1 MKNIARLAAL
11 AVIFQ
16 SCCGG
21 KDEVLFAP
29 ELSYHLDAPAS
40 EWVECLPLGNGRIGI
55 TSDGGTAS
63 ETIVLNEISMWT
75 GSEQD
80 ALNPDAITAL
90 PEIRRLLF
98 EGKNVEAQQLMYS
111 SFTCKGGGTF
121 GAKSYH
127 KPYGDYQLFGNLRL
141 DYPGIGGVRDASE
154 NDCAK
159 DITAAGASCADAISG
174 YRRELALDKA
184 VSRLQFTSGG
194 VTYKREYFCS
204 YDNDIVVIRLTS
216 DRKGAV
222 SCRIRMDRESNVEE
236 PEAWKPKT
244 FTEDGDLLYTGRL
257 CAGVESYE
265 ETELKGTEFAGRVRI
280 INKGGARTD
289 GEDYIG
295 LEGADEA
302 LIFVAMASSYFG
314 DAPVE
319 KVEKQLDA
327 ASGKSWKKLRDSH
340 MEAFGKLFGRV
351 TLDLGH
357 DPEREAMPMNRRL
370 EAYAADGND
379 PSLPAL
385 YYQFGRYLLIS
396 STREGS
402 LPPNLQGLWANT
414 IRTVWNGDYHLNINL
429 QMNLW
434 PAESGNLSELVL
446 PLVEWTRG
454 NVKSGE
460 QTAKTF
466 YGARGWVSHSV
477 SNVWHFTAPGES
489 PSWGATN
496 TSAAWLCEHIF
507 DHYDYT
513 RDLDYLADAYPI
525 MKGSA
530 QFFCD
535 MLMEDPRNGYLVT
548 APTTSPEN
556 SFLMPDG
563 RKANVVAGSTMDN
576 QIVRELFRN
585 TARAAELLDC
595 DKSFADSLLMLA
607 ERLMP
612 NTIASDGRLMEWN
625 QEYEETEPRH
635 RHVSHLY
642 GLYPGTEITPSGT
655 PEIAEAA
662 RKSLEVRGDE
672 GTGWSVAWKICFW
685 ARLQD
690 GDRALKLLHNLLRPA
705 KSTGTNYSSGAGSY
719 PNMFCAHP
727 PFQIDGNFGGTAGI
741 AELLMQSHEGFI
753 NLLPALPSEWKDGS
767 FSGLRARGGA
777 IVSASWKDG
786 KVLTAAIRAEV
797 PGEFRIVFPDGNEE
811 SVKLGKGE
819 VWKLKSK

>member
-1 MKNIARLAAL
+1 
-11 AVIFQ
+11 
-16 SCCGG
+16 
-21 KDEVLFAP
+21 
-29 ELSYHLDAPAS
+29 
-40 EWVECLPLGNGRIGI
+40 
-55 TSDGGTAS
+55 
-63 ETIVLNEISMWT
+63 
-75 GSEQD
+75 
-80 ALNPDAITAL
+80 
-90 PEIRRLLF
+90 
-98 EGKNVEAQQLMYS
+98 
-111 SFTCKGGGTF
+111 
-121 GAKSYH
+121 
-127 KPYGDYQLFGNLRL
+127 
-141 DYPGIGGVRDASE
+141 
-154 NDCAK
+154 
-159 DITAAGASCADAISG
+159 
-174 YRRELALDKA
+174 
-184 VSRLQFTSGG
+184 
-194 VTYKREYFCS
+194 
-204 YDNDIVVIRLTS
+204 
-216 DRKGAV
+216 
-222 SCRIRMDRESNVEE
+222 
-236 PEAWKPKT
+236 
-244 FTEDGDLLYTGRL
+244 
-257 CAGVESYE
+257 
-265 ETELKGTEFAGRVRI
+265 
-280 INKGGARTD
+280 
-289 GEDYIG
+289 
-295 LEGADEA
+295 
-302 LIFVAMASSYFG
+302 
-314 DAPVE
+314 
-319 KVEKQLDA
+319 
-327 ASGKSWKKLRDSH
+327 
-340 MEAFGKLFGRV
+340 
-351 TLDLGH
+351 
-357 DPEREAMPMNRRL
+357 
-370 EAYAADGND
+370 
-379 PSLPAL
+379 
-385 YYQFGRYLLIS
+385 
-396 STREGS
+396 
-402 LPPNLQGLWANT
+402 
-414 IRTVWNGDYHLNINL
+414 
-429 QMNLW
+429 
-434 PAESGNLSELVL
+434 
-446 PLVEWTRG
+446 
-454 NVKSGE
+454 
-460 QTAKTF
+460 
-466 YGARGWVSHSV
+466 
-477 SNVWHFTAPGES
+477 
-489 PSWGATN
+489 
-496 TSAAWLCEHIF
+496 
-507 DHYDYT
+507 
-513 RDLDYLADAYPI
+513 

-530 QFFCD
+530 QFFSD
-535 MLMEDPRNGYLVT
+535 MLVEDPRSGYLVT

-797 PGEFRIVFPDGNEE
+797 PGEFRIVYPDGNEE

-819 VWKLKSK
+819 VWKFKGK

>member
-1 MKNIARLAAL
+1 
-11 AVIFQ
+11 
-16 SCCGG
+16 
-21 KDEVLFAP
+21 
-29 ELSYHLDAPAS
+29 
-40 EWVECLPLGNGRIGI
+40 
-55 TSDGGTAS
+55 
-63 ETIVLNEISMWT
+63 
-75 GSEQD
+75 
-80 ALNPDAITAL
+80 
-90 PEIRRLLF
+90 
-98 EGKNVEAQQLMYS
+98 
-111 SFTCKGGGTF
+111 
-121 GAKSYH
+121 
-127 KPYGDYQLFGNLRL
+127 
-141 DYPGIGGVRDASE
+141 
-154 NDCAK
+154 
-159 DITAAGASCADAISG
+159 
-174 YRRELALDKA
+174 
-184 VSRLQFTSGG
+184 
-194 VTYKREYFCS
+194 
-204 YDNDIVVIRLTS
+204 
-216 DRKGAV
+216 
-222 SCRIRMDRESNVEE
+222 
-236 PEAWKPKT
+236 
-244 FTEDGDLLYTGRL
+244 
-257 CAGVESYE
+257 
-265 ETELKGTEFAGRVRI
+265 
-280 INKGGARTD
+280 
-289 GEDYIG
+289 
-295 LEGADEA
+295 
-302 LIFVAMASSYFG
+302 
-314 DAPVE
+314 
-319 KVEKQLDA
+319 
-327 ASGKSWKKLRDSH
+327 
-340 MEAFGKLFGRV
+340 
-351 TLDLGH
+351 
-357 DPEREAMPMNRRL
+357 MNRRL

-513 RDLDYLADAYPI
+513 RDLDYLADAYSI

-530 QFFCD
+530 QFFSD
-535 MLMEDPRNGYLVT
+535 MLVEDPRSGYLVT

-767 FSGLRARGGA
+767 FSGLRARGSA

-786 KVLTAAIRAEV
+786 KVLTAELRAEV
-797 PGEFRIVFPDGNEE
+797 PGTFRIVFPDGNEE

-819 VWKLKSK
+819 VWKFKGK

>member
-1 MKNIARLAAL
+1 MN
-11 AVIFQ
+11 
-16 SCCGG
+16 
-21 KDEVLFAP
+21 
-29 ELSYHLDAPAS
+29 
-40 EWVECLPLGNGRIGI
+40 
-55 TSDGGTAS
+55 
-63 ETIVLNEISMWT
+63 
-75 GSEQD
+75 
-80 ALNPDAITAL
+80 
-90 PEIRRLLF
+90 
-98 EGKNVEAQQLMYS
+98 
-111 SFTCKGGGTF
+111 
-121 GAKSYH
+121 
-127 KPYGDYQLFGNLRL
+127 
-141 DYPGIGGVRDASE
+141 
-154 NDCAK
+154 
-159 DITAAGASCADAISG
+159 
-174 YRRELALDKA
+174 
-184 VSRLQFTSGG
+184 
-194 VTYKREYFCS
+194 
-204 YDNDIVVIRLTS
+204 
-216 DRKGAV
+216 
-222 SCRIRMDRESNVEE
+222 CRIRMDRESNVEE

-265 ETELKGTEFAGRVRI
+265 DTELKGTEFAGRVRI

-295 LEGADEA
+295 VDGADEA

-327 ASGKSWKKLRDSH
+327 VSGKSWKNLRDSH
-340 MEAFGKLFGRV
+340 IEAFGKLFGRV

-357 DPEREAMPMNRRL
+357 DPERESMPMNRRL

-513 RDLDYLADAYPI
+513 RDLDYLADAYSI

-530 QFFCD
+530 QFFSD
-535 MLMEDPRNGYLVT
+535 MLVEDPRSGYLVT

-797 PGEFRIVFPDGNEE
+797 PGEFRIVCPDGKEE
-811 SVKLGKGE
+811 CVKLGKGE
-819 VWKLKSK
+819 VWKFKGK

>member
-1 MKNIARLAAL
+1 
-11 AVIFQ
+11 
-16 SCCGG
+16 
-21 KDEVLFAP
+21 
-29 ELSYHLDAPAS
+29 
-40 EWVECLPLGNGRIGI
+40 
-55 TSDGGTAS
+55 
-63 ETIVLNEISMWT
+63 
-75 GSEQD
+75 
-80 ALNPDAITAL
+80 
-90 PEIRRLLF
+90 
-98 EGKNVEAQQLMYS
+98 
-111 SFTCKGGGTF
+111 
-121 GAKSYH
+121 
-127 KPYGDYQLFGNLRL
+127 
-141 DYPGIGGVRDASE
+141 
-154 NDCAK
+154 
-159 DITAAGASCADAISG
+159 
-174 YRRELALDKA
+174 
-184 VSRLQFTSGG
+184 
-194 VTYKREYFCS
+194 
-204 YDNDIVVIRLTS
+204 
-216 DRKGAV
+216 
-222 SCRIRMDRESNVEE
+222 MDRESNVKE

-280 INKGGARTD
+280 INKGGSRTD

-327 ASGKSWKKLRDSH
+327 VSGKSWKNLRDSH

-370 EAYAADGND
+370 EAYAADGKD

-460 QTAKTF
+460 QTARTF

-513 RDLDYLADAYPI
+513 RDLEYLADVYPI

-530 QFFCD
+530 LFFCD
-535 MLMEDPRNGYLVT
+535 MLVEDPRSGYLVT

-625 QEYEETEPRH
+625 QEYIETEPRH

-753 NLLPALPSEWKDGS
+753 NLLPSLPSEWKDGS

-786 KVLTAAIRAEV
+786 KVLTAELRAEV
-797 PGEFRIVFPDGNEE
+797 PGEFRIVCPDGNEE

-819 VWKLKSK
+819 VWKFKGK

>member
-1 MKNIARLAAL
+1 
-11 AVIFQ
+11 
-16 SCCGG
+16 
-21 KDEVLFAP
+21 
-29 ELSYHLDAPAS
+29 
-40 EWVECLPLGNGRIGI
+40 
-55 TSDGGTAS
+55 
-63 ETIVLNEISMWT
+63 
-75 GSEQD
+75 
-80 ALNPDAITAL
+80 
-90 PEIRRLLF
+90 
-98 EGKNVEAQQLMYS
+98 
-111 SFTCKGGGTF
+111 
-121 GAKSYH
+121 
-127 KPYGDYQLFGNLRL
+127 
-141 DYPGIGGVRDASE
+141 
-154 NDCAK
+154 
-159 DITAAGASCADAISG
+159 
-174 YRRELALDKA
+174 
-184 VSRLQFTSGG
+184 
-194 VTYKREYFCS
+194 
-204 YDNDIVVIRLTS
+204 
-216 DRKGAV
+216 
-222 SCRIRMDRESNVEE
+222 MDRESNVEE

-280 INKGGARTD
+280 INKGGKMAD

-295 LEGADEA
+295 VDGADEA

-327 ASGKSWKKLRDSH
+327 VSGKSWKNLRDSH
-340 MEAFGKLFGRV
+340 IEAFGKLFGRV

-357 DPEREAMPMNRRL
+357 DPERESMPMNRRL

-434 PAESGNLSELVL
+434 PAESGNLSELVM

-530 QFFCD
+530 QFFSD
-535 MLMEDPRNGYLVT
+535 MLVEDPRSGYLVT

-767 FSGLRARGGA
+767 FSGLRARGSA

-786 KVLTAAIRAEV
+786 KVLTAELRAEV
-797 PGEFRIVFPDGNEE
+797 PGTFRIVFPDGNEE

-819 VWKLKSK
+819 VWKFKGK

>member
-1 MKNIARLAAL
+1 
-11 AVIFQ
+11 
-16 SCCGG
+16 
-21 KDEVLFAP
+21 
-29 ELSYHLDAPAS
+29 
-40 EWVECLPLGNGRIGI
+40 
-55 TSDGGTAS
+55 
-63 ETIVLNEISMWT
+63 
-75 GSEQD
+75 
-80 ALNPDAITAL
+80 
-90 PEIRRLLF
+90 
-98 EGKNVEAQQLMYS
+98 
-111 SFTCKGGGTF
+111 
-121 GAKSYH
+121 
-127 KPYGDYQLFGNLRL
+127 
-141 DYPGIGGVRDASE
+141 
-154 NDCAK
+154 
-159 DITAAGASCADAISG
+159 
-174 YRRELALDKA
+174 
-184 VSRLQFTSGG
+184 
-194 VTYKREYFCS
+194 
-204 YDNDIVVIRLTS
+204 
-216 DRKGAV
+216 
-222 SCRIRMDRESNVEE
+222 MDRESNVEE

-280 INKGGARTD
+280 INKGGKRAD
-289 GEDYIG
+289 GKDYIG

-327 ASGKSWKKLRDSH
+327 VSGKSWKNLRDSH
-340 MEAFGKLFGRV
+340 MEEFGKLFGRV

-370 EAYAADGND
+370 EAYAADGKD

-530 QFFCD
+530 QFFSD
-535 MLMEDPRNGYLVT
+535 MLVEDPRSGYLVT

-797 PGEFRIVFPDGNEE
+797 PGEFRIVCPDGKEE
-811 SVKLGKGE
+811 CVKLGKGE
-819 VWKLKSK
+819 VWKFKGK

>member
-1 MKNIARLAAL
+1 
-11 AVIFQ
+11 
-16 SCCGG
+16 
-21 KDEVLFAP
+21 
-29 ELSYHLDAPAS
+29 
-40 EWVECLPLGNGRIGI
+40 
-55 TSDGGTAS
+55 
-63 ETIVLNEISMWT
+63 
-75 GSEQD
+75 
-80 ALNPDAITAL
+80 
-90 PEIRRLLF
+90 
-98 EGKNVEAQQLMYS
+98 
-111 SFTCKGGGTF
+111 
-121 GAKSYH
+121 
-127 KPYGDYQLFGNLRL
+127 
-141 DYPGIGGVRDASE
+141 
-154 NDCAK
+154 
-159 DITAAGASCADAISG
+159 
-174 YRRELALDKA
+174 
-184 VSRLQFTSGG
+184 
-194 VTYKREYFCS
+194 
-204 YDNDIVVIRLTS
+204 
-216 DRKGAV
+216 
-222 SCRIRMDRESNVEE
+222 
-236 PEAWKPKT
+236 
-244 FTEDGDLLYTGRL
+244 
-257 CAGVESYE
+257 
-265 ETELKGTEFAGRVRI
+265 
-280 INKGGARTD
+280 
-289 GEDYIG
+289 
-295 LEGADEA
+295 
-302 LIFVAMASSYFG
+302 
-314 DAPVE
+314 
-319 KVEKQLDA
+319 
-327 ASGKSWKKLRDSH
+327 
-340 MEAFGKLFGRV
+340 
-351 TLDLGH
+351 
-357 DPEREAMPMNRRL
+357 
-370 EAYAADGND
+370 
-379 PSLPAL
+379 
-385 YYQFGRYLLIS
+385 
-396 STREGS
+396 
-402 LPPNLQGLWANT
+402 
-414 IRTVWNGDYHLNINL
+414 
-429 QMNLW
+429 MNLW

-460 QTAKTF
+460 QTARTF

-530 QFFCD
+530 QFFSD
-535 MLMEDPRNGYLVT
+535 MLVEDPRSGYLVT

-662 RKSLEVRGDE
+662 RKSLEIRGDE

-767 FSGLRARGGA
+767 FSGLKARGGA

-797 PGEFRIVFPDGNEE
+797 PGEFRIVCPDGKEE
-811 SVKLGKGE
+811 CVKLGKGE
-819 VWKLKSK
+819 VWKFKGK

>member
-1 MKNIARLAAL
+1 
-11 AVIFQ
+11 
-16 SCCGG
+16 
-21 KDEVLFAP
+21 
-29 ELSYHLDAPAS
+29 
-40 EWVECLPLGNGRIGI
+40 
-55 TSDGGTAS
+55 
-63 ETIVLNEISMWT
+63 
-75 GSEQD
+75 
-80 ALNPDAITAL
+80 
-90 PEIRRLLF
+90 
-98 EGKNVEAQQLMYS
+98 
-111 SFTCKGGGTF
+111 
-121 GAKSYH
+121 
-127 KPYGDYQLFGNLRL
+127 
-141 DYPGIGGVRDASE
+141 
-154 NDCAK
+154 
-159 DITAAGASCADAISG
+159 
-174 YRRELALDKA
+174 
-184 VSRLQFTSGG
+184 
-194 VTYKREYFCS
+194 
-204 YDNDIVVIRLTS
+204 
-216 DRKGAV
+216 
-222 SCRIRMDRESNVEE
+222 MDRESNVEE

-280 INKGGARTD
+280 INKGGKRAD
-289 GEDYIG
+289 GKDYIG

-327 ASGKSWKKLRDSH
+327 VSGKSWKNLRDSH

-370 EAYAADGND
+370 EAYAADGKD

-530 QFFCD
+530 QFFSD
-535 MLMEDPRNGYLVT
+535 MLVEDPRSGYLVT

-625 QEYEETEPRH
+625 QEYVETEPRH

-797 PGEFRIVFPDGNEE
+797 PGEFRIVCPDGKEE
-811 SVKLGKGE
+811 CVKLGKGE
-819 VWKLKSK
+819 VWKFKGK

>member
-1 MKNIARLAAL
+1 M
-11 AVIFQ
+11 
-16 SCCGG
+16 
-21 KDEVLFAP
+21 
-29 ELSYHLDAPAS
+29 
-40 EWVECLPLGNGRIGI
+40 
-55 TSDGGTAS
+55 
-63 ETIVLNEISMWT
+63 
-75 GSEQD
+75 
-80 ALNPDAITAL
+80 
-90 PEIRRLLF
+90 
-98 EGKNVEAQQLMYS
+98 
-111 SFTCKGGGTF
+111 
-121 GAKSYH
+121 
-127 KPYGDYQLFGNLRL
+127 
-141 DYPGIGGVRDASE
+141 
-154 NDCAK
+154 
-159 DITAAGASCADAISG
+159 
-174 YRRELALDKA
+174 
-184 VSRLQFTSGG
+184 
-194 VTYKREYFCS
+194 
-204 YDNDIVVIRLTS
+204 
-216 DRKGAV
+216 
-222 SCRIRMDRESNVEE
+222 EE
-236 PEAWKPKT
+236 
-244 FTEDGDLLYTGRL
+244 
-257 CAGVESYE
+257 
-265 ETELKGTEFAGRVRI
+265 
-280 INKGGARTD
+280 
-289 GEDYIG
+289 
-295 LEGADEA
+295 
-302 LIFVAMASSYFG
+302 
-314 DAPVE
+314 
-319 KVEKQLDA
+319 
-327 ASGKSWKKLRDSH
+327 
-340 MEAFGKLFGRV
+340 FGKLFGRV

-370 EAYAADGND
+370 EAYAADSND

-460 QTAKTF
+460 QTARTF

-530 QFFCD
+530 QFFSD
-535 MLMEDPRNGYLVT
+535 MLVEDPRSGYLVT

-625 QEYEETEPRH
+625 QEYVETEPRH

-786 KVLTAAIRAEV
+786 KVLTAELRAEV
-797 PGEFRIVFPDGNEE
+797 PGEFRIVCPDGNEE

-819 VWKLKSK
+819 VWKFKGK

>member
-1 MKNIARLAAL
+1 
-11 AVIFQ
+11 
-16 SCCGG
+16 
-21 KDEVLFAP
+21 
-29 ELSYHLDAPAS
+29 
-40 EWVECLPLGNGRIGI
+40 
-55 TSDGGTAS
+55 
-63 ETIVLNEISMWT
+63 
-75 GSEQD
+75 
-80 ALNPDAITAL
+80 
-90 PEIRRLLF
+90 
-98 EGKNVEAQQLMYS
+98 
-111 SFTCKGGGTF
+111 
-121 GAKSYH
+121 
-127 KPYGDYQLFGNLRL
+127 
-141 DYPGIGGVRDASE
+141 
-154 NDCAK
+154 
-159 DITAAGASCADAISG
+159 
-174 YRRELALDKA
+174 
-184 VSRLQFTSGG
+184 
-194 VTYKREYFCS
+194 
-204 YDNDIVVIRLTS
+204 
-216 DRKGAV
+216 
-222 SCRIRMDRESNVEE
+222 MDRESNVEE

-280 INKGGARTD
+280 INKGGKRAD
-289 GEDYIG
+289 GKDYIG

-327 ASGKSWKKLRDSH
+327 VSGKSWKNLRDSH

-370 EAYAADGND
+370 EAYAADGKD

-530 QFFCD
+530 QFFSD
-535 MLMEDPRNGYLVT
+535 MLVEDPRSGYLVT

-625 QEYEETEPRH
+625 QEYVETEPRH

-767 FSGLRARGGA
+767 FSGLKARGGA

-797 PGEFRIVFPDGNEE
+797 PGEFRIVCPDGKEE
-811 SVKLGKGE
+811 CVKLGKGE
-819 VWKLKSK
+819 VWKFKGK

>member
-1 MKNIARLAAL
+1 M
-11 AVIFQ
+11 
-16 SCCGG
+16 
-21 KDEVLFAP
+21 
-29 ELSYHLDAPAS
+29 
-40 EWVECLPLGNGRIGI
+40 
-55 TSDGGTAS
+55 
-63 ETIVLNEISMWT
+63 
-75 GSEQD
+75 
-80 ALNPDAITAL
+80 
-90 PEIRRLLF
+90 
-98 EGKNVEAQQLMYS
+98 
-111 SFTCKGGGTF
+111 
-121 GAKSYH
+121 
-127 KPYGDYQLFGNLRL
+127 
-141 DYPGIGGVRDASE
+141 
-154 NDCAK
+154 
-159 DITAAGASCADAISG
+159 
-174 YRRELALDKA
+174 
-184 VSRLQFTSGG
+184 
-194 VTYKREYFCS
+194 
-204 YDNDIVVIRLTS
+204 
-216 DRKGAV
+216 
-222 SCRIRMDRESNVEE
+222 
-236 PEAWKPKT
+236 
-244 FTEDGDLLYTGRL
+244 
-257 CAGVESYE
+257 
-265 ETELKGTEFAGRVRI
+265 
-280 INKGGARTD
+280 
-289 GEDYIG
+289 
-295 LEGADEA
+295 
-302 LIFVAMASSYFG
+302 
-314 DAPVE
+314 
-319 KVEKQLDA
+319 
-327 ASGKSWKKLRDSH
+327 
-340 MEAFGKLFGRV
+340 

-370 EAYAADGND
+370 EAYAADGKD

-530 QFFCD
+530 QFFSD
-535 MLMEDPRNGYLVT
+535 MLVEDPRSGYLVT

-767 FSGLRARGGA
+767 FSGLKARGGA

-786 KVLTAAIRAEV
+786 KVLTAELRAEV
-797 PGEFRIVFPDGNEE
+797 PGNFRIVFPDGNEE

>member
-1 MKNIARLAAL
+1 
-11 AVIFQ
+11 
-16 SCCGG
+16 
-21 KDEVLFAP
+21 
-29 ELSYHLDAPAS
+29 
-40 EWVECLPLGNGRIGI
+40 
-55 TSDGGTAS
+55 
-63 ETIVLNEISMWT
+63 
-75 GSEQD
+75 
-80 ALNPDAITAL
+80 
-90 PEIRRLLF
+90 
-98 EGKNVEAQQLMYS
+98 
-111 SFTCKGGGTF
+111 
-121 GAKSYH
+121 
-127 KPYGDYQLFGNLRL
+127 
-141 DYPGIGGVRDASE
+141 
-154 NDCAK
+154 
-159 DITAAGASCADAISG
+159 
-174 YRRELALDKA
+174 
-184 VSRLQFTSGG
+184 
-194 VTYKREYFCS
+194 
-204 YDNDIVVIRLTS
+204 
-216 DRKGAV
+216 
-222 SCRIRMDRESNVEE
+222 MDRESNVKE

-265 ETELKGTEFAGRVRI
+265 DTELKGTEFAGRVRI

-295 LEGADEA
+295 VDGADEA

-327 ASGKSWKKLRDSH
+327 VSGKSWKNLRDSH
-340 MEAFGKLFGRV
+340 IEAFGKLFGRV

-357 DPEREAMPMNRRL
+357 DPERESMPMNRRL

-513 RDLDYLADAYPI
+513 RDLDYLADAYSI

-530 QFFCD
+530 QFFSD
-535 MLMEDPRNGYLVT
+535 MLVEDPRSGYLVT

-753 NLLPALPSEWKDGS
+753 NLLPALPSECKDGS
-767 FSGLRARGGA
+767 FSGLRARGSA

-786 KVLTAAIRAEV
+786 KVLTAELRAEV
-797 PGEFRIVFPDGNEE
+797 PGTFRIVFPDGNEE

-819 VWKLKSK
+819 VWKFKGK

>member
-1 MKNIARLAAL
+1 
-11 AVIFQ
+11 
-16 SCCGG
+16 
-21 KDEVLFAP
+21 
-29 ELSYHLDAPAS
+29 
-40 EWVECLPLGNGRIGI
+40 
-55 TSDGGTAS
+55 
-63 ETIVLNEISMWT
+63 
-75 GSEQD
+75 
-80 ALNPDAITAL
+80 
-90 PEIRRLLF
+90 
-98 EGKNVEAQQLMYS
+98 
-111 SFTCKGGGTF
+111 
-121 GAKSYH
+121 
-127 KPYGDYQLFGNLRL
+127 
-141 DYPGIGGVRDASE
+141 
-154 NDCAK
+154 
-159 DITAAGASCADAISG
+159 
-174 YRRELALDKA
+174 
-184 VSRLQFTSGG
+184 
-194 VTYKREYFCS
+194 
-204 YDNDIVVIRLTS
+204 
-216 DRKGAV
+216 
-222 SCRIRMDRESNVEE
+222 MDRESNVEE

-280 INKGGARTD
+280 INKGGKMAD

-295 LEGADEA
+295 VDGADEA

-327 ASGKSWKKLRDSH
+327 VSGKSWKNLRDSH
-340 MEAFGKLFGRV
+340 MEEFGKLFGRV

-434 PAESGNLSELVL
+434 PAESGNLSELVM

-513 RDLDYLADAYPI
+513 RDLDYLADAYSI

-530 QFFCD
+530 QFFSD
-535 MLMEDPRNGYLVT
+535 MLVEDPRSGYLVT

-767 FSGLRARGGA
+767 FSGLKARGGA

-797 PGEFRIVFPDGNEE
+797 PGEFRIVYPDGNEE

-819 VWKLKSK
+819 VWKFKGK

>member
-1 MKNIARLAAL
+1 
-11 AVIFQ
+11 
-16 SCCGG
+16 
-21 KDEVLFAP
+21 
-29 ELSYHLDAPAS
+29 
-40 EWVECLPLGNGRIGI
+40 
-55 TSDGGTAS
+55 
-63 ETIVLNEISMWT
+63 
-75 GSEQD
+75 
-80 ALNPDAITAL
+80 
-90 PEIRRLLF
+90 
-98 EGKNVEAQQLMYS
+98 
-111 SFTCKGGGTF
+111 
-121 GAKSYH
+121 
-127 KPYGDYQLFGNLRL
+127 
-141 DYPGIGGVRDASE
+141 
-154 NDCAK
+154 
-159 DITAAGASCADAISG
+159 
-174 YRRELALDKA
+174 
-184 VSRLQFTSGG
+184 
-194 VTYKREYFCS
+194 
-204 YDNDIVVIRLTS
+204 
-216 DRKGAV
+216 
-222 SCRIRMDRESNVEE
+222 MDRESNVEE

-280 INKGGARTD
+280 INKGGKRAD
-289 GEDYIG
+289 GKDYIG

-327 ASGKSWKKLRDSH
+327 VSGKSWKNLRDSH
-340 MEAFGKLFGRV
+340 MEEFGKLFGRV

-370 EAYAADGND
+370 EAYAADGKD

-530 QFFCD
+530 QFFSD
-535 MLMEDPRNGYLVT
+535 MLVEDPRSGYLVT

-625 QEYEETEPRH
+625 QEYVETEPRH

-797 PGEFRIVFPDGNEE
+797 PGEFRIVCPDGKEE
-811 SVKLGKGE
+811 CVKLGKGE
-819 VWKLKSK
+819 VWKFKGK

>member
-1 MKNIARLAAL
+1 
-11 AVIFQ
+11 
-16 SCCGG
+16 
-21 KDEVLFAP
+21 
-29 ELSYHLDAPAS
+29 
-40 EWVECLPLGNGRIGI
+40 
-55 TSDGGTAS
+55 
-63 ETIVLNEISMWT
+63 
-75 GSEQD
+75 
-80 ALNPDAITAL
+80 
-90 PEIRRLLF
+90 
-98 EGKNVEAQQLMYS
+98 
-111 SFTCKGGGTF
+111 
-121 GAKSYH
+121 
-127 KPYGDYQLFGNLRL
+127 
-141 DYPGIGGVRDASE
+141 
-154 NDCAK
+154 
-159 DITAAGASCADAISG
+159 
-174 YRRELALDKA
+174 
-184 VSRLQFTSGG
+184 
-194 VTYKREYFCS
+194 
-204 YDNDIVVIRLTS
+204 
-216 DRKGAV
+216 
-222 SCRIRMDRESNVEE
+222 MDRESNVKE

-327 ASGKSWKKLRDSH
+327 VSGKSWKNLSDSH
-340 MEAFGKLFGRV
+340 MEEFGKLFGRV

-370 EAYAADGND
+370 EAYAADGKD

-460 QTAKTF
+460 QTARTF

-530 QFFCD
+530 QFFSD
-535 MLMEDPRNGYLVT
+535 MLVEDPRSGYLVT

-612 NTIASDGRLMEWN
+612 NTIATDGRLMEWN
-625 QEYEETEPRH
+625 QEYIETEPRH

-786 KVLTAAIRAEV
+786 KVLTAELRAEV
-797 PGEFRIVFPDGNEE
+797 PGEFRIVCPDGNEE

>member
-1 MKNIARLAAL
+1 MA
-11 AVIFQ
+11 
-16 SCCGG
+16 
-21 KDEVLFAP
+21 
-29 ELSYHLDAPAS
+29 
-40 EWVECLPLGNGRIGI
+40 
-55 TSDGGTAS
+55 
-63 ETIVLNEISMWT
+63 
-75 GSEQD
+75 
-80 ALNPDAITAL
+80 
-90 PEIRRLLF
+90 
-98 EGKNVEAQQLMYS
+98 
-111 SFTCKGGGTF
+111 
-121 GAKSYH
+121 
-127 KPYGDYQLFGNLRL
+127 
-141 DYPGIGGVRDASE
+141 
-154 NDCAK
+154 
-159 DITAAGASCADAISG
+159 
-174 YRRELALDKA
+174 
-184 VSRLQFTSGG
+184 
-194 VTYKREYFCS
+194 
-204 YDNDIVVIRLTS
+204 
-216 DRKGAV
+216 
-222 SCRIRMDRESNVEE
+222 
-236 PEAWKPKT
+236 
-244 FTEDGDLLYTGRL
+244 
-257 CAGVESYE
+257 
-265 ETELKGTEFAGRVRI
+265 
-280 INKGGARTD
+280 D

-295 LEGADEA
+295 VDGADEA

-327 ASGKSWKKLRDSH
+327 VSGKSWKNLRDSH
-340 MEAFGKLFGRV
+340 IEAFGKLFGRV

-357 DPEREAMPMNRRL
+357 DPERESMPMNRRL

-530 QFFCD
+530 QFFSD
-535 MLMEDPRNGYLVT
+535 MLVEDPRSGYLVT

-767 FSGLRARGGA
+767 FSGLRARGSA

-786 KVLTAAIRAEV
+786 KVLTAELRAEV
-797 PGEFRIVFPDGNEE
+797 PGTFRIVFPDGNEE

-819 VWKLKSK
+819 VWKFKGK

>member
-1 MKNIARLAAL
+1 M
-11 AVIFQ
+11 
-16 SCCGG
+16 
-21 KDEVLFAP
+21 
-29 ELSYHLDAPAS
+29 
-40 EWVECLPLGNGRIGI
+40 
-55 TSDGGTAS
+55 
-63 ETIVLNEISMWT
+63 
-75 GSEQD
+75 
-80 ALNPDAITAL
+80 
-90 PEIRRLLF
+90 
-98 EGKNVEAQQLMYS
+98 
-111 SFTCKGGGTF
+111 
-121 GAKSYH
+121 
-127 KPYGDYQLFGNLRL
+127 
-141 DYPGIGGVRDASE
+141 
-154 NDCAK
+154 
-159 DITAAGASCADAISG
+159 
-174 YRRELALDKA
+174 
-184 VSRLQFTSGG
+184 
-194 VTYKREYFCS
+194 
-204 YDNDIVVIRLTS
+204 
-216 DRKGAV
+216 
-222 SCRIRMDRESNVEE
+222 SCRIRMDRESNVKE

-295 LEGADEA
+295 VDGADEA

-327 ASGKSWKKLRDSH
+327 VSGKSWKNLRDSH
-340 MEAFGKLFGRV
+340 MEEFGKLFGRV

-370 EAYAADGND
+370 EAYAADGKD

-460 QTAKTF
+460 QTARTF

-530 QFFCD
+530 QFFSD
-535 MLMEDPRNGYLVT
+535 MLVEDPRSGYLVT

-625 QEYEETEPRH
+625 QEYIETEPRH

-786 KVLTAAIRAEV
+786 KVLTAELRAEV
-797 PGEFRIVFPDGNEE
+797 PGEFRIVCPDGNEE

>member
-1 MKNIARLAAL
+1 MN
-11 AVIFQ
+11 
-16 SCCGG
+16 
-21 KDEVLFAP
+21 
-29 ELSYHLDAPAS
+29 
-40 EWVECLPLGNGRIGI
+40 
-55 TSDGGTAS
+55 
-63 ETIVLNEISMWT
+63 
-75 GSEQD
+75 
-80 ALNPDAITAL
+80 
-90 PEIRRLLF
+90 
-98 EGKNVEAQQLMYS
+98 
-111 SFTCKGGGTF
+111 
-121 GAKSYH
+121 
-127 KPYGDYQLFGNLRL
+127 
-141 DYPGIGGVRDASE
+141 
-154 NDCAK
+154 
-159 DITAAGASCADAISG
+159 
-174 YRRELALDKA
+174 
-184 VSRLQFTSGG
+184 
-194 VTYKREYFCS
+194 
-204 YDNDIVVIRLTS
+204 
-216 DRKGAV
+216 
-222 SCRIRMDRESNVEE
+222 CRIRMDRESNVKE

-280 INKGGARTD
+280 INKGGKRAD

-295 LEGADEA
+295 LDGADEA

-327 ASGKSWKKLRDSH
+327 VSGKSWKNLRDSH
-340 MEAFGKLFGRV
+340 IEAFGKLFGRV

-446 PLVEWTRG
+446 PLVEWTKG

-460 QTAKTF
+460 QTARTF

-530 QFFCD
+530 QFFSD
-535 MLMEDPRNGYLVT
+535 MLVEDPRSGYLVT

-625 QEYEETEPRH
+625 QEYIETEPRH

-786 KVLTAAIRAEV
+786 KVLTAELRAEV
-797 PGEFRIVFPDGNEE
+797 PGEFRIVCPDGNEE

-819 VWKLKSK
+819 VWKFKGK

>member
-1 MKNIARLAAL
+1 
-11 AVIFQ
+11 
-16 SCCGG
+16 
-21 KDEVLFAP
+21 
-29 ELSYHLDAPAS
+29 
-40 EWVECLPLGNGRIGI
+40 
-55 TSDGGTAS
+55 
-63 ETIVLNEISMWT
+63 
-75 GSEQD
+75 
-80 ALNPDAITAL
+80 
-90 PEIRRLLF
+90 
-98 EGKNVEAQQLMYS
+98 
-111 SFTCKGGGTF
+111 
-121 GAKSYH
+121 
-127 KPYGDYQLFGNLRL
+127 
-141 DYPGIGGVRDASE
+141 
-154 NDCAK
+154 
-159 DITAAGASCADAISG
+159 
-174 YRRELALDKA
+174 
-184 VSRLQFTSGG
+184 
-194 VTYKREYFCS
+194 
-204 YDNDIVVIRLTS
+204 
-216 DRKGAV
+216 
-222 SCRIRMDRESNVEE
+222 MDRESNVKE

-327 ASGKSWKKLRDSH
+327 ASGKSWKNLRDSH
-340 MEAFGKLFGRV
+340 MEEFGKLFGRV

-460 QTAKTF
+460 QTARTF

-530 QFFCD
+530 QFFSD
-535 MLMEDPRNGYLVT
+535 MLVEDPRSGYLVT

-625 QEYEETEPRH
+625 QEYIETEPRH

-786 KVLTAAIRAEV
+786 KVLTAELRAEV
-797 PGEFRIVFPDGNEE
+797 PGEFRIVCPDGNEE